1 MAKYEIPLENPTGVI
16 LQTENKFCDGIIV
29 VKPKLQTKTVSPSV
43 GSVRADDGYCG
54 LLEVIIN
61 NAATQSAVVANKVV
75 ELSGDSGEFSLSDY
89 ADILTNASIAV
100 DGVVF
105 AYIGGDD
112 DMKCYANYDVENS
125 LLKVVKTTG
134 KLWVLTVYTV

>member
-1 MAKYEIPLENPTGVI
+1 MAKYEVPLENPTGVI
-16 LQTENKFCDGIIV
+16 LQTENKYCDGIIV
-29 VKPKLQTKTVSPSV
+29 VKPKLQTKTVSPSA

-54 LLEVIIN
+54 LLEVIISGATR
-61 NAATQSAVVANKVV
+61 AAVTQKVV
-75 ELSGDSGEFSLSDY
+75 ELSGTSGEFSISDY